1 MRSVEVRWTV
11 ERERGWQQCTIAD
24 RSALHLVELRA
35 PCLPGGRVIR
45 RR

>member
-1 MRSVEVRWTV
+1 MRSVEVTWTV
-11 ERERGWQQCTIAD
+11 ERGWQQSTIAD